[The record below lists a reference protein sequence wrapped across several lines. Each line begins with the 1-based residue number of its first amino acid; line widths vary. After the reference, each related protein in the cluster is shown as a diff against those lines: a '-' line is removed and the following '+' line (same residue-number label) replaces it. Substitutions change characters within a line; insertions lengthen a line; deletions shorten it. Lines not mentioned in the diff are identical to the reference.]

1 MEETLT
7 IKKSAL
13 NDLIRIKDE
22 FDSIVESIELS
33 EDKEFMTSFKKS
45 KEQVKKRDF
54 SNWNDL

>member
-22 FDSIVESIELS
+22 FDSIVESIELA
-33 EDKEFMTSFKKS
+33 EDKEFMTGRSCGKS
-45 KEQVKKRDF
+45 LEI
-54 SNWNDL
+54 